1 MKKQVTVT
9 VSITGQKVFRDNNGK
24 FTTVKQVDR
33 KNSPIRNGS
42 LYDYRGTT
50 VRAREQ
56 YAGGKTLVSVHDTL
70 HGLVKEKELMP
81 ISKRKVKNYL
91 NA

>member
-1 MKKQVTVT
+1 MNKQVTVT
-9 VSITGQKVFRDNNGK
+9 KSKTGQKVFRDANGK
-24 FTTVKQVDR
+24 FVTIKKVNR

-56 YAGGKTLVSVHDTL
+56 YENGQTLVSVHGVL
-70 HGLVKEKELMP
+70 HGLVKEKELTP
-81 ISKRKVKNYL
+81 VSKRKVNQYL